1 MTKKQKKKRINK
13 YMLSYA
19 QSVRGMRKNWSEEG
33 YRECMEICAPDK
45 RVKFAKRLNRQPY

>member
-1 MTKKQKKKRINK
+1 MTKKQKKRINK

-19 QSVRGMRKNWSEEG
+19 QSVRKIRKNWSEEG
-33 YRECMEICAPDK
+33 YRDCMEMCTPNQ